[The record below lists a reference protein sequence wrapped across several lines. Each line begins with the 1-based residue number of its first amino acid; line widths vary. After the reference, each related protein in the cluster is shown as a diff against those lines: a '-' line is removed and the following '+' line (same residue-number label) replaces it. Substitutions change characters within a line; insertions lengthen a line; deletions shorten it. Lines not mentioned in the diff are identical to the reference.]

1 MTSTFIL
8 LLITHTIMNIIKTLG
23 LPLLLILLLSS
34 CDKKSNNDIED
45 KTKPIENGYSA
56 IFGGGPFY
64 SGGNEVIDDLRNSGF
79 NTVILWTIHIGENG
93 NMNFN
98 NQTIIDEN
106 GNYIGDPEWKTRL
119 ARLQE
124 QPSSVDRIEIGI
136 GAWGAKSWANIKS
149 LIASE
154 GIGSDTKL
162 YKAFQLLQEI
172 TGATAINYDDEVTF
186 DVESTV
192 QFSLML
198 DNLGYKIGLCPFNEA
213 NYWKSVYEQ
222 VEAKKPGA
230 IDRVYLQ
237 CYSGGSQNEPSQWN
251 QYFGDIKVSYGLWSK
266 NGNNCSQGDNPDAI
280 KEKITAQK
288 ENISGGFIWL
298 YDDIQKC
305 QAYGSTSSY
314 AKAINE
320 GLQ

>member
-1 MTSTFIL
+1 
-8 LLITHTIMNIIKTLG
+8 MNFIKTLG
-23 LPLLLILLLSS
+23 FSLALILLLSS
-34 CDKKSNNDIED
+34 CDSDSNNN
-45 KTKPIENGYSA
+45 TKQTKQSTENGYSA
-56 IFGGGPFY
+56 IFGGGYFY

-79 NTVILWTIHIGENG
+79 NTVILWTIHIGEEG

-98 NQTIIDEN
+98 DQTIIDKE

-124 QPSSVDRIEIGI
+124 QPSSVDRIEIGV
-136 GAWGAKSWANIKS
+136 GAWGALSWANIKT
-149 LIASE
+149 LIAKE
-154 GIGSDTKL
+154 GIGPETKL
-162 YKAFQLLQEI
+162 YKAFQLLQEV
-172 TGATAINYDDEVTF
+172 TGATAVNYDDEVTF

-198 DNLGYKIGLCPFNEA
+198 DNLGYKIGLCPYNEID
-213 NYWKSVYEQ
+213 YWKSVYEQ
-222 VEAKKPGA
+222 VEAIKPGA

-237 CYSGGSQNEPSQWN
+237 CYAGGSQNQPYQWN
-251 QYFGDIKVSYGLWSK
+251 QHFGDIKVSYGLWCK
-266 NGNNCSQGDNPDAI
+266 NGNNCSQGDNPDVI

-298 YDDIQKC
+298 YDDIVKC
-305 QAYGSTSSY
+305 KAYGSTSSY

-320 GLQ
+320 GLK

>member
-1 MTSTFIL
+1 
-8 LLITHTIMNIIKTLG
+8 MNSIKTLG
-23 LPLLLILLLSS
+23 LSLLLILFLSS
-34 CDKKSNNDIED
+34 CDKKSNNEVKI
-45 KTKPIENGYSA
+45 TNQAPENVYSA

-79 NTVILWTIHIGENG
+79 NTVILWTIHIDEDGS
-93 NMNFN
+93 MNLN
-98 NQTIIDEN
+98 DQSIIDKN
-106 GNYIGDPEWKTRL
+106 GNYIGDPEWKNRL
-119 ARLQE
+119 IRLQE
-124 QPSSVDRIEIGI
+124 EPSSVERIEIGV
-136 GAWGAKSWANIKS
+136 GAWGAKSWENIKN

-154 GIGSDTKL
+154 GTGSDTKL

-172 TGATAINYDDEVTF
+172 TGAAAVNYDDEVTF

-198 DNLGYKIGLCPFNEA
+198 DNLGYKIGLCPYNEVA
-213 NYWKSVYEQ
+213 YWKSVYEQ

-237 CYSGGSQNEPSQWN
+237 CYAGGNKNLPSQWN

-266 NGNNCSQGDNPDAI
+266 NGGDCKQGDNPDEI
-280 KEKITAQK
+280 KKKIASQK

-320 GLQ
+320 GLK